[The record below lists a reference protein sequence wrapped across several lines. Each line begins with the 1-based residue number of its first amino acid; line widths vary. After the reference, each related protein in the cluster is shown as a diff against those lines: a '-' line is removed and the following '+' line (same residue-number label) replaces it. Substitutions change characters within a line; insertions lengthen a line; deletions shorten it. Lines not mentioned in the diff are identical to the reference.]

1 MALSSALR
9 MVDLPLDE
17 VPQVG
22 GIDLG
27 RLAREIDVIAGY
39 VRNLRA
45 SINAIHAPEIAR
57 QRLPEMRGDLAAVV
71 EVTND
76 AANRI
81 LETAE
86 ELMFAPD
93 GPDFRAR
100 VEEKMIGLM
109 EACSFQDLTGQRI
122 SRVAGTLCALEER
135 IQRFSDAVN
144 AHHMLVAADDPDAR
158 RRQRM
163 SERLVHGP
171 GGIDALQ
178 QGEIDRL
185 LNGG

>member
-1 MALSSALR
+1 MRA
-9 MVDLPLDE
+9 VEQPFE
-17 VPQVG
+17 TVPQVG
-22 GIDLG
+22 SIDLS
-27 RLAREIDVIAGY
+27 RLTYEIGLIASY
-39 VRNLRA
+39 VRNLRE

-71 EVTND
+71 EATND

-93 GPDFRAR
+93 GPNYRAK

-122 SRVAGTLCALEER
+122 SRVSGTLCALEER
-135 IQRFSDAVN
+135 IQRFSDAVH
-144 AHHMLVAADDPDAR
+144 AHQVLVASDDPDSR
-158 RRQRM
+158 RRSRLA
-163 SERLVHGP
+163 ERLVYGP
-171 GGIDALQ
+171 GSIDALE

-185 LNGG
+185 LNAD

>member
-1 MALSSALR
+1 MAYSSALR
-9 MVDLPLDE
+9 SVEAVESD
-17 VPQVG
+17 VPQIG
-22 GIDLG
+22 GIDLT
-27 RLAREIDVIAGY
+27 RLSREIDVIAGY

-57 QRLPEMRGDLAAVV
+57 ERLPEMRGDLAAVV
-71 EVTND
+71 EATND

-93 GPDFRAR
+93 GPNYRAK

-135 IQRFSDAVN
+135 IQKFSEAVKAHN
-144 AHHMLVAADDPDAR
+144 ALVASDDPDAR

-163 SERLVHGP
+163 AERLVHGP
-171 GGIDALQ
+171 GGIEALQ
-178 QGEIDRL
+178 QNEIDRL
-185 LNGG
+185 LA